1 MNTEHSL
8 SALIMQKL
16 NENGGEFT
24 LTDVVDIATQNA
36 EYVVAHYFARLEG
49 RVAGQL
55 QYAQERF
62 DQAAGPAGS
71 SIKDQ
76 SASAYDFYNGA
87 IQALNAVIDDIG
99 EIRRS

>member
-1 MNTEHSL
+1 MNTERSL

-36 EYVVAHYFARLEG
+36 EYVRAHYFAILEG

-62 DQAAGPAGS
+62 DQAA

-76 SASAYDFYNGA
+76 SAYDFYNGA

>member
-55 QYAQERF
+55 QYAQQRF
-62 DQAAGPAGS
+62 DQASGQAGS

-76 SASAYDFYNGA
+76 SAYDFYNGA
-87 IQALNAVIDDIG
+87 VQALNAVIDDIG